1 MNGKELLYSM
11 SHVEEKL
18 INEAETVI
26 PLRVRKRRSLVFL
39 VAAVISLLGVVAFA
53 SSMPTSTEG
62 WFASFFASDTQ
73 EKAELELTE
82 NQSAILHAGLA
93 EINQSV
99 TDQGYTITLE
109 SGLCDGKRALIKCR
123 VDAPEGVVLSGRN
136 YGFDYSTDISYS
148 GGVPW
153 DFSAS
158 SRGSFLL
165 EDNDPN
171 DNSVVNVLDLII
183 QPSKN
188 SGASL
193 ADGSVWTITI
203 SSISELTGYDENVAW
218 NTLCEGTWEFQVV
231 FEDELLVTESVE
243 LLDEPV
249 RCDATMFVDNRLI
262 HSKKLPLKAKVFSFE
277 LKPLTATISN
287 KRPLIAKYAGVDL
300 EKPIYLVMKDGSKVE
315 VRYRQSLYR
324 KEYDESIYVFDRPV
338 SVEDVEF
345 IEFPGAGKVPVH
357 ENEQI
362 NNP

>member
-1 MNGKELLYSM
+1 MNGKDLLYSM

-39 VAAVISLLGVVAFA
+39 IAAVISLLGVVAFA

-62 WFASFFASDTQ
+62 WFASFFAYDTQ
-73 EKAELELTE
+73 EEAELELTE
-82 NQSAILHAGLA
+82 NQSEVLHAGLA
-93 EINQSV
+93 KINQSI

-158 SRGSFLL
+158 SRRSFLL
-165 EDNDPN
+165 EDDDPN

-188 SGASL
+188 SDASL
-193 ADGSVWTITI
+193 ADGSIWTITI
-203 SSISELTGYDENVAW
+203 SSIAELTGYDENAAW

-231 FEDELLVTESVE
+231 FQDELLVTESVE
-243 LLDEPV
+243 LLDETV
-249 RCDATMFVDNRLI
+249 RCDATMFIDNWLI

-277 LKPLTATISN
+277 LKSLTATIRN
-287 KRPLIAKYAGVDL
+287 KRPLIAKFAGADL
-300 EKPIYLVMKDGSKVE
+300 KKPIYLVMKDGSKVE
-315 VRYRQSLYR
+315 VQYRQSLYR
-324 KEYDESIYVFDRPV
+324 NEYDECLCVFDRPV
-338 SVEDVEF
+338 SVRCG
-345 IEFPGAGKVPVH
+345 IH
-357 ENEQI
+357 
-362 NNP
+362 